1 MVICPQRLSLRRWG
15 DEVVVYDDHSG
26 DTHIFEDVAGQML
39 ERLRHA
45 SADVDEL
52 ALLAAAS
59 AGRAVADHH
68 CVAQVF
74 EVIELLSD
82 KGIVKPVRG

>member
-1 MVICPQRLSLRRWG
+1 MCPQRLSLRRWG

-39 ERLRHA
+39 ERLQFT
-45 SADVDEL
+45 SAHVDEL

-59 AGRAVADHH
+59 AGQEVADHH